1 MTSLRPWQYDL
12 MEQSPQPCAVRGQ
25 GDEIVYINPAF
36 TQTFGYTQDDVPDV
50 ETWYR
55 LAYPDP
61 NYRQSV
67 LAQWHNELQK
77 LDQANPDPVHIEVNI
92 QCKNGSIKRVELYPF
107 LLRNEERYQYGV
119 NLVDVTRSRLAEE
132 ALKKS
137 EERHRLA
144 MQSSGTRLWDW
155 DVKQQKFYFSPDL
168 VEELGFDRQRIE
180 YSLEDFYDIVHTD
193 DLQDVKDA
201 IRQHF
206 KYNKPYQLKYR
217 LQHKD
222 GHFLL
227 YENIGQAIRNEEN
240 KVQRFIGSS
249 KNLSTQRALHEQAQ
263 FGRLVFDNSGEGI
276 LIADKNRIIKAVN
289 SAYCLISGFEQAD
302 AIGLEARFLMKQ
314 NPLDAKQKQIYQSIK
329 QDGYWR
335 GETWYQHKAGHA
347 IAVDVMINTHKNENN
362 DIEYYLILF
371 SDITDKKQT
380 QELIW
385 QQAHYDNL
393 TQLLNRH
400 SFTQY
405 TQNLIQK
412 ELPFALLFIDL
423 DNFKQ
428 VNDTQGHNVG
438 DALLIQAAKRIK
450 QCVRESDIVA
460 RFGGDEFTVLLLGIK
475 NVLSIKRICGD
486 ITKRLSEAFIL
497 GKDKA
502 YVSASI
508 GIAQY
513 PWDSDSLEDL
523 YKYADQAMYEAKHLG
538 RNRFSF
544 FTHELQQKA
553 SERQRISLDLR
564 QALERNQFH
573 IHYQPIVN
581 LESQEVT
588 KAEALIRWQHPQNG
602 IISPADF
609 IPIAEES
616 GLIVEIGNWVFKQA
630 AMQTKLWRKTI
641 HPEFQISINKSP
653 VQFYGNQD
661 DIQQSWS
668 QFLDVINLPGN
679 SISVE
684 ITEGLL
690 LDSIPIVKEKLSDFH
705 HSGIQVSLDDFGTG
719 YSALSYLKKFDI
731 DFIKIDMSFVRNIVK
746 DEYDLILCETIISM
760 AHKLGIK
767 VIAEGIETEQQ
778 KNLLVK
784 AGCDYGQGYLFS
796 KAISAEEFEK
806 LLG

>member
-12 MEQSPQPCAVRGQ
+12 MEQSPQPCAVRGE
-25 GDEIVYINPAF
+25 GDSIVYINPAF
-36 TQTFGYTQDDVPDV
+36 TQAFGYTHEDVPDIQ
-50 ETWYR
+50 TWYQ
-55 LAYPDP
+55 LAYPDK
-61 NYRQSV
+61 NYRQSI
-67 LAQWHNELQK
+67 LQRWQEQ
-77 LDQANPDPVHIEVNI
+77 LDRLDLPITQPVHVEVNI
-92 QCKNGSIKRVELYPF
+92 QCKNGEIKRVELYPF
-107 LLRNEERYQYGV
+107 KLDSGKNYQYGV
-119 NLVDVTRSRLAEE
+119 NFIDVTRARKAEE
-132 ALKKS
+132 AVKKS
-137 EERHRLA
+137 EERYRLA
-144 MQSSGTRLWDW
+144 MQSSGTQIWDW
-155 DVKQQKFYFSPDL
+155 DLNQERVYFSPDL
-168 VEELGFDRQRIE
+168 VDELGYDKQRFE
-180 YSLEDFYDIVHTD
+180 YSLNDFYKIVHPD
-193 DLQDVKDA
+193 DLALVKSQ
-201 IRQHF
+201 ISKHF
-206 KYNKPYQLKYR
+206 EDNAPYHLQYR
-217 LQHKD
+217 LRHRD
-222 GHFLL
+222 GHYSL
-227 YENIGQAIRNEEN
+227 YENIGQAIRDSQG

-249 KNLSTQRALHEQAQ
+249 KNLSLQQTLNEQVQ

-276 LIADKNRIIKAVN
+276 LIADHNRIIKAVN
-289 SAYCLISGFEQAD
+289 SAYCFISGYEQD
-302 AIGLEARFLMKQ
+302 DVIGLEARFLMKE
-314 NPLDAKQKQIYQSIK
+314 NPLDEKQTQIYQSI
-329 QDGYWR
+329 QRDGYWR
-335 GETWYQHKAGHA
+335 GETWYQHKSGHS
-347 IAVDVMINTHKNENN
+347 IAVDIMINTQKNEKG
-362 DIEYYLILF
+362 DIENYIILF

-438 DALLIQAAKRIK
+438 DALLVQAAKRIK

-497 GKDKA
+497 GQDKA

-508 GIAQY
+508 GIAQF
-513 PWDSDSLEDL
+513 PWDSKNLEDL

-564 QALERNQFH
+564 QALERNQFQV
-573 IHYQPIVN
+573 HYQPIID
-581 LESQEVT
+581 LHTHDVT
-588 KAEALIRWQHPQNG
+588 KAEALIRWYHPNNG

-661 DIQQSWS
+661 DIQQSWG
-668 QFLDVINLPGN
+668 QFLQIINLPGN

-705 HSGIQVSLDDFGTG
+705 RSGIQVSLDDFGTG

-731 DFIKIDMSFVRNIVK
+731 DFIKIDMSFIRNIVK

-760 AHKLGIK
+760 AHKLGMK

-778 KNLLVK
+778 KQLLVE